1 MDFATLTDAGELAR
15 EIDEAAAEVKPDARA
30 MLDALAGDLRSAG
43 NLDRWAEIDLADA
56 LARTENFA
64 VPRVVAGGR
73 RRANG
78 AHWER
83 VAEGFL
89 SCLVFVPLLI
99 TWTGLF
105 EASKA
110 YARLAATDKAQATR
124 PFLQLWESGFGGR
137 LPSWFR
143 FGDMALAAV
152 VFISILLVLALLH
165 SVGRYRAQRVEE
177 GDQAERER
185 LSAALATVLT
195 RTQLY
200 LTEFRLTSPARFTA
214 SLTDA
219 ADALRELIL
228 DARQAQSSVTSVLAE
243 AQRIS
248 ESLDNAAEKMN
259 GATDVIGEVS
269 TRVQQVLEES
279 TEALTDLQR
288 TSAQGL
294 RKILDDGIEALR
306 DGQRATLDAVAA
318 SQRAGTDAADSVRR
332 AAEAAVAAATDAT
345 RDASARNEAAL
356 RGVQDRVEQG
366 AGRVEVALR
375 DLSQVQQQLSDRS
388 ATLAEAVGGI
398 VDSFEDTNRQTSE
411 SAQVVLQ
418 RADVA
423 LDELRNSVEGWYDAA
438 AHWVG
443 AARVV
448 EQRIGGGSGSVVE
461 PLAERR
467 RVLAHAGAP
476 ASAGQGAGAVR
487 TVARSDAADAVG
499 EREQQ
504 PADASAAGSAGSAGS
519 ATEGDVW

>member
-1 MDFATLTDAGELAR
+1 MDFATLTDSGELAQ
-15 EIDEAAAEVKPDARA
+15 EIDKAAADVEPAARE
-30 MLDALAGDLRSAG
+30 MLGALAGDLEHAR

-56 LARTENFA
+56 LARPENFA
-64 VPRVVAGGR
+64 VPRAAAAGR
-73 RRANG
+73 RWPNG

-83 VAEGFL
+83 IAEAFL

-110 YARLAATDKAQATR
+110 YARLADTDKSQATR
-124 PFLQLWESGFGGR
+124 PFLQLWESGFDGQ

-165 SVGRYRAQRVEE
+165 SAGHYRAQRAEE
-177 GDQAERER
+177 GEQAERER
-185 LSAALATVLT
+185 LSAALAALLT
-195 RTQLY
+195 RAQLH

-228 DARQAQSSVTSVLAE
+228 DARQAQASVTSVLAE
-243 AQRIS
+243 AQHIS

-269 TRVQQVLEES
+269 TRVRQVLEES
-279 TEALTDLQR
+279 TETLTDLQR

-294 RKILDDGIEALR
+294 RKILDDGLEALR

-345 RDASARNEAAL
+345 RDAAARNESAL

-366 AGRVEVALR
+366 TGRVELALR
-375 DLSQVQQQLSDRS
+375 DLSEVQQQLSDRS
-388 ATLAEAVGGI
+388 AALTEAVGGI
-398 VDSFEDTNRQTSE
+398 VGSFEDTNRQTSE
-411 SAQVVLQ
+411 SARVVLQ
-418 RADVA
+418 RANVA
-423 LDELRNSVEGWYDAA
+423 LDELHNSVEGWYDAA

-448 EQRIGGGSGSVVE
+448 EQRMSGGSGSVLG
-461 PLAERR
+461 PASDRR
-467 RVLAHAGAP
+467 RVPARAGAS
-476 ASAGQGAGAVR
+476 ASAGLGAVG
-487 TVARSDAADAVG
+487 TVTTMFDTADAADAAG
-499 EREQQ
+499 ERERNTG
-504 PADASAAGSAGSAGS
+504 AGSAGSTA
-519 ATEGDVW
+519 EGDVW

>member
-1 MDFATLTDAGELAR
+1 MDFATLTDSGELAQK
-15 EIDEAAAEVKPDARA
+15 IDKAAEDINPAARE
-30 MLDALAGDLRSAG
+30 MLDALTGDLENAR

-56 LARTENFA
+56 LARPENFT
-64 VPRVVAGGR
+64 VPRATATGR
-73 RRANG
+73 RRPNG
-78 AHWER
+78 ARWER
-83 VAEGFL
+83 IAEAFL

-110 YARLAATDKAQATR
+110 YAQLAATDKAQATR

-165 SVGRYRAQRVEE
+165 SAGHYRAQRVEE
-177 GDQAERER
+177 GEQAERER
-185 LSAALATVLT
+185 LSVALATVLT
-195 RTQLY
+195 RTQLH
-200 LTEFRLTSPARFTA
+200 LTEFKLTSPARFTA

-228 DARQAQSSVTSVLAE
+228 DARQAQASVTSVLAE
-243 AQRIS
+243 AQHIS

-259 GATDVIGEVS
+259 GATGVIGDVS

-279 TEALTDLQR
+279 TQVLTELQR

-306 DGQRATLDAVAA
+306 DGQRATLDTVAA
-318 SQRAGTDAADSVRR
+318 SQRAGTDAADAVRR
-332 AAEAAVAAATDAT
+332 AAEAAVASATDAT
-345 RDASARNEAAL
+345 RDAAARNEAAL
-356 RGVQDRVEQG
+356 RGVQDGVEQG
-366 AGRVEVALR
+366 TGRIEVALR

-388 ATLAEAVGGI
+388 AALAGAVGGI
-398 VDSFEDTNRQTSE
+398 VGSFEETNRQTSE
-411 SAQVVLQ
+411 SAQAVLQ
-418 RADVA
+418 RANVA
-423 LDELRNSVEGWYDAA
+423 LDELHNSVEGWYDAA

-448 EQRIGGGSGSVVE
+448 EQRMGGGSGSVVGSVSD
-461 PLAERR
+461 RR
-467 RVLAHAGAP
+467 RVPARAGAP
-476 ASAGQGAGAVR
+476 ASAGLGAVG
-487 TVARSDAADAVG
+487 TVARPDAADAIG
-499 EREQQ
+499 ERERK
-504 PADASAAGSAGSAGS
+504 AGSGSGSAGSS
-519 ATEGDVW
+519 AEGDVW